1 MNRLNNKVFNG
12 FSEESVKFLLE
23 VKSRNSREWF
33 QENRY
38 KYEEWLL
45 KPFQNLVSD
54 LSQNML
60 AIDPLIEVR
69 PQINKTISK
78 IYRDTR
84 FSKDK
89 SIFKS
94 QIWMT
99 FKRPSKDWKDAPSYF
114 FELMID
120 SYRYGLGYYSASR
133 STMDTFRAS
142 IGDNRREFMK
152 AISFL
157 KKNTTFE
164 LKGEKY
170 KRPLISD
177 HPDIIQNWY
186 QRKSFYI
193 VSTRKI
199 DKLLFSM
206 KLKDRIKSGFN
217 DLAPLYH
224 YLRNHV
230 NFS

>member
-1 MNRLNNKVFNG
+1 MSNNKVFKG
-12 FSEESVKFLLE
+12 FSKESIEFLRE

-38 KYEEWLL
+38 KYEEFLL
-45 KPFQNLVSD
+45 RPFQNLVSD

-60 AIDPLIEVR
+60 AIDPLFEVR

-89 SIFKS
+89 SIFKN

-99 FKRPSKDWKDAPSYF
+99 FKRPSRDWKDAPSYF
-114 FELMID
+114 FELMTD

-133 STMDTFRAS
+133 STMDMFRLS
-142 IGDNRREFMK
+142 IGDYRQEFMN

-157 KKNTTFE
+157 KRNTTFE

-170 KRPLISD
+170 IRPLISD
-177 HPDIIQNWY
+177 YPDIIQNWY

-193 VSTRKI
+193 VSARKI
-199 DKLLFSM
+199 DKLLFS
-206 KLKDRIKSGFN
+206 KRLKDRIKSGFN
-217 DLAPLYH
+217 DLALLYH
-224 YLRNHV
+224 FLRNHV